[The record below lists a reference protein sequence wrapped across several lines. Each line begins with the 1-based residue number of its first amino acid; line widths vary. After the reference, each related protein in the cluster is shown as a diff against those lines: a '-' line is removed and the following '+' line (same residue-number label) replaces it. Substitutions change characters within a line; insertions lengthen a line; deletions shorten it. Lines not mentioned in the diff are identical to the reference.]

1 MDYSMLLLLYVL
13 RWYYDIKIDVNR
25 KGDSMRSYL
34 ILGASKGLGDAFVKG
49 LPEYGDRVWIVS
61 RSRPGSLDLNDGIQ
75 RIWIAADLSQP
86 DAAQVLSKGIQAE
99 KIDVLV
105 YNVGIWEKE
114 GFEDHYTFDK
124 DEATDIANIINV
136 NITSTITCIQAV
148 IPNLRQSEAGK
159 IILIGSTAGLD
170 HTNNAQVSFVAS
182 KFGLRGIT
190 HALREHVRKD
200 GVAVSCV
207 NPGELAAEIP
217 YEDGAEKAI
226 AEYNGTRIPVQ
237 DIVSIVKCI
246 INLSSASCVKEI
258 HIPAMADLN
267 A

>member
-1 MDYSMLLLLYVL
+1 
-13 RWYYDIKIDVNR
+13 
-25 KGDSMRSYL
+25 MRNYL

-49 LPEYGDRVWIVS
+49 LPESGDQVWIVS
-61 RSRPGSLDLNDGIQ
+61 RSRPGSLNLNDGIK
-75 RIWIAADLSQP
+75 RIWIAVDLSQP
-86 DAAQVLSKGIQAE
+86 DAAQVLSKSIQTE
-99 KIDVLV
+99 KLDVLV

-114 GFEDHYTFDK
+114 GFESHYTFDK
-124 DEATDIANIINV
+124 DEASDIANIINV

-148 IPNLRQSEAGK
+148 LPNLRQSEAGK

-200 GVAVSCV
+200 GIAVTCV

-217 YEDGAEKAI
+217 YEDGVEKAI
-226 AEYNGTRIPVQ
+226 AEYSGTRIPVQ
-237 DIVSIVKCI
+237 DIVSIVKCVV
-246 INLSSASCVKEI
+246 NLSSASCVKEI
-258 HIPAMADLN
+258 QIPAMSDLN

>member
-1 MDYSMLLLLYVL
+1 MLLLLYVF

-99 KIDVLV
+99 KIDVIV

-200 GVAVSCV
+200 GIAVTCV

>member
-1 MDYSMLLLLYVL
+1 
-13 RWYYDIKIDVNR
+13 
-25 KGDSMRSYL
+25 MRNYL

-49 LPEYGDRVWIVS
+49 LPESGDQVWIVS
-61 RSRPGSLDLNDGIQ
+61 RSRPGSLDLNDGIK
-75 RIWIAADLSQP
+75 RIWIAVDLSQP
-86 DAAQVLSKGIQAE
+86 DAAQVLSKGIQTE
-99 KIDVLV
+99 KLDVLV

-114 GFEDHYTFDK
+114 GFESHYTFDK
-124 DEATDIANIINV
+124 DEASDIANIINV

-148 IPNLRQSEAGK
+148 LPNLRQSEAGK

-200 GVAVSCV
+200 SIAVTCV

-217 YEDGAEKAI
+217 YEDGVEKAI
-226 AEYNGTRIPVQ
+226 AEYSGTRIPVQ
-237 DIVSIVKCI
+237 DIVSIVKCVV
-246 INLSSASCVKEI
+246 NLSSASCVKEI
-258 HIPAMADLN
+258 QIPAMSDLN

>member
-1 MDYSMLLLLYVL
+1 M
-13 RWYYDIKIDVNR
+13 
-25 KGDSMRSYL
+25 
-34 ILGASKGLGDAFVKG
+34 
-49 LPEYGDRVWIVS
+49 
-61 RSRPGSLDLNDGIQ
+61 
-75 RIWIAADLSQP
+75 
-86 DAAQVLSKGIQAE
+86 
-99 KIDVLV
+99 
-105 YNVGIWEKE
+105 GIWEKE

-124 DEATDIANIINV
+124 DKTSDIANIINV

-148 IPNLRQSEAGK
+148 LPNLRQSEAGK

-200 GVAVSCV
+200 GIAVTCV

-226 AEYNGTRIPVQ
+226 AEYSGTRIPVQ

-246 INLSSASCVKEI
+246 VNLSSASCVKEI